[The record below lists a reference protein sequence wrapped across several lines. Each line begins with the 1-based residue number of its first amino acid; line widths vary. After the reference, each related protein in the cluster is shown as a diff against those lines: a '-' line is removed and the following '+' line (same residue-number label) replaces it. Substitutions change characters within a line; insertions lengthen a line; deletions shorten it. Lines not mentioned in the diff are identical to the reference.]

1 MGVWV
6 SKGDLG
12 GAISSDMGSI
22 SRALDSASGQI
33 GRLGGAIPDGLRG
46 EAYDADRRFVE
57 NVCLPALKAQY
68 VALQGLY
75 DGDQSNSGGVSA
87 LPDDPSPLD
96 SDDLSDKIRS
106 LDNSIAALEEQQ
118 ARASR
123 ARPGLGPALEGRSG
137 TGLGPVGPSSWG
149 LAGLEG
155 QLSALREARGR
166 LAEALQALADYDS
179 ASSSYYSDAGS
190 AVADALSQSCRQMA
204 GVRETGE
211 VPSGYP
217 SWAAGLDDLYGRA
230 FASRVEDIKNSI
242 WDGDNVNTDRLIE
255 LYDSEALTAE
265 QQVALDRVYAE
276 VGSRAMQGDTSQ
288 LEAFLSC
295 SYAVVVTGRTNPDRN
310 GMYTETVTYS
320 LRPGARAMIDRWSKD
335 EGLND
340 AISQL
345 SAGDQFG
352 SVDEGNLLSFLDGA
366 AMACALNSSYD
377 VQFIAVSTTSGQGRL
392 IGSGYSPD
400 VTPGV
405 ILALDAATA
414 NGQAFHVLNME
425 FGGGAQ
431 YGHSFVME
439 PAATEHVT
447 FENSGEANASN
458 MGSYLGKAYQKDP
471 SEEAIA
477 AAAKKLVEDLG
488 GGSLEGAPA
497 EILKGLGHVGAAAV
511 VDSAIAG
518 GKKYLEVVEDNKTI
532 ATLGNTADVGTYARL
547 HFRHTGGVVTGDD
560 GVAVLAGTATAEEH
574 AELDRATEAYG
585 RTGGAP
591 DGFMEWLDDEL
602 PDKSLVWDRDGNSV
616 SVGESTTRYEAYS
629 SGCTIT
635 ERKE

>member
-118 ARASR
+118 ARVSR

-242 WDGDNVNTDRLIE
+242 WDGSSVNTDRLTE

-265 QQVALDRVYAE
+265 QQAALDRAYAE

-295 SYAVVVTGRTNPDRN
+295 GYAATVTGRTDPDQN
-310 GMYTETVTYS
+310 GMYSETVTYS
-320 LRPGARAMIDRWSKD
+320 LRPGARAMLGRWSKD

-340 AISQL
+340 AISRL
-345 SAGDQFG
+345 PAGDQFG
-352 SVDEGNLLSFLDGA
+352 SVDEGNLLGFLDGA
-366 AMACALNSSYD
+366 AMACALNSSYG
-377 VQFIAVSTTSGQGRL
+377 VQFLAVSATSGQGRM

-405 ILALDAATA
+405 LLSLDAATTA
-414 NGQAFHVLNME
+414 DGQAFHVLNME

-431 YGHSFVME
+431 YGHSLVTG

-471 SEEAIA
+471 SREAVSA
-477 AAAKKLVEDLG
+477 AAEGLVEGLA
-488 GGSLEGAPA
+488 GGSPEGAPA
-497 EILKGLGHVGAAAV
+497 KIVKGLGHVGAAAAL
-511 VDSAIAG
+511 DGAIAG
-518 GKKYLEVVEDNKTI
+518 GKEYLEVVEDNKTI
-532 ATLGNTADVGTYARL
+532 AALGNTADVGTYARL

-560 GVAVLAGTATAEEH
+560 GVAALAGTATAEER
-574 AELDRATEAYG
+574 AAYDRAMEAYG

-591 DGFMEWLDDEL
+591 DGFMEWLDDKL
-602 PDKSLVWDRDGNSV
+602 PKGSMVRNQDGALVTLDRPATRHTVYGLGWT
-616 SVGESTTRYEAYS
+616 VGE
-629 SGCTIT
+629 
-635 ERKE
+635 